1 MQVGRL
7 KKLDSDFTEAAVA
20 TTELM
25 HSPVRSKGAGGKLYC
40 FHLDLLYLAYRLK
53 VLLILGEVLP
63 PQLTFLEKSYQDPSR
78 GVSLR

>member
-25 HSPVRSKGAGGKLYC
+25 HSPVRSEGAREKLYFSFRPLLSGLQMKGAANTEEGSSPLVNLSGKKLSGP
-40 FHLDLLYLAYRLK
+40 K
-53 VLLILGEVLP
+53 
-63 PQLTFLEKSYQDPSR
+63 
-78 GVSLR
+78 